1 MLAAFMCDVF
11 DVRLVEETAESG
23 GVGGGAL
30 DVQKDLFCLLA
41 AAF

>member
-11 DVRLVEETAESG
+11 DVCLVKETAELRRG
-23 GVGGGAL
+23 MGTL
-30 DVQKDLFCLLA
+30 DVLKDLFCLLA

>member
-11 DVRLVEETAESG
+11 DVCSVEEMAELRRAK
-23 GVGGGAL
+23 GAL
-30 DVQKDLFCLLA
+30 DVLKDLFCLLA